1 VALSPNLQHQI
12 LRRAR
17 DLLSDK
23 RKWTRYGA
31 ARTGNGAVCP
41 PYAPYAVKFCAYGAL
56 ARAALELTGNK
67 QQACRLAQS
76 IETLLVGGE
85 RAAQP
90 HCRLCQ
96 VNDRQGYA
104 AVIGLLDAAAK
115 HWPDDDAQP
124 ALVPSPKVASSRA
137 G

>member
-1 VALSPNLQHQI
+1 LSPNLQHQI

-41 PYAPYAVKFCAYGAL
+41 PYAPYAVKFCAYGAI
-56 ARAALELTGNK
+56 ARAALEATGNRH
-67 QQACRLAQS
+67 QAQRLARS

-124 ALVPSPKVASSRA
+124 ALVPSPKAASSRA